1 MQQALQF
8 DVLRSAKIKPFTVFI
23 LLTPLLY
30 SSSFLFPVV
39 ASSDNDGDYGNDYFE
54 EDFEEDNSIHL
65 CCAWGSNLGDGTL
78 TYYIDHESSAEEQE
92 AIRSA
97 VEEWDSNIKINFLE
111 LEGLSG
117 DKNSDI
123 RIKFQD
129 ESEEIIEGEEIAG
142 QTVTSFDQ
150 YGLLESAEI
159 TISRSIEAFD
169 FDTSTIEQ
177 VAKHEIGHALGLGHA
192 NFEGNLMAERI
203 NDGTDTV
210 SDCEIKAVIETNYW
224 ELGENDADIGITNP
238 GYPPGES
245 TTCDVDE
252 DW

>member
-1 MQQALQF
+1 MQF
-8 DVLRSAKIKPFTVFI
+8 DVLRSAIIKPFTVFI

-30 SSSFLFPVV
+30 SSSFLFPAV
-39 ASSDNDGDYGNDYFE
+39 ASSDNDGDYGDDYFD

-78 TYYIDHESSAEEQE
+78 TYYIDHDSSDEEQM
-92 AIRSA
+92 AIHSA
-97 VEEWDSNIKINFLE
+97 VEEWDSNIKIDFLK
-111 LEGLSG
+111 LEGLSSE
-117 DKNSDI
+117 KNSDI

-129 ESEEIIEGEEIAG
+129 ESEKITEGEEIAG
-142 QTVTSFDQ
+142 QTVTTFDQ
-150 YGLLESAEI
+150 YGFLESAEI
-159 TISRSIEAFD
+159 TISRSIEAYD
-169 FDTSTIEQ
+169 FETSTIEQ

-224 ELGENDADIGITNP
+224 KLGDNGDDKRISNP
-238 GYPPGES
+238 GYPLGES
-245 TTCDVDE
+245 TTCDDDDE
-252 DW
+252 YW